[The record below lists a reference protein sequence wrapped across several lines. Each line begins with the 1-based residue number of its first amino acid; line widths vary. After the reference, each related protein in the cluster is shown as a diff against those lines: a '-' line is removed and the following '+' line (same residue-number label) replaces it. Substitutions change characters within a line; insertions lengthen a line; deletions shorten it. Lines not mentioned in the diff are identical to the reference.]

1 MKEFIA
7 LLSVLIMMTGCESGN
22 SVIEAVDPENNIVTA
37 ITERPPAER
46 HVTAEEF
53 EKEMGYSFNIPDGVE
68 EIDYVIDTSTINPV
82 GFVGFYLDGVLWN
95 AKVMQ
100 TDRSYYRDDLFEPYK
115 IDFDELEFKPENG
128 QIIKVHSAEPDVLKY
143 YLIKYHSDTI
153 KDNYDFNAYWFF
165 EDEGLELILQSISE
179 EPINKVPVEVFDT
192 VLKE

>member
-1 MKEFIA
+1 MKELIAVLSAFI
-7 LLSVLIMMTGCESGN
+7 VMTGCASGN
-22 SVIEAVDPENNIVTA
+22 TVIESADPDNYIVTT

-68 EIDYVIDTSTINPV
+68 EIDYVIDTSTSNTV

-95 AKVMQ
+95 AKVTQ

-115 IDFDELEFKPENG
+115 IDFEELEFKPENS
-128 QIIKVHSAEPDVLKY
+128 QSIKVHGEEPDVLKY

-153 KDNYDFNAYWFF
+153 NDNYDFNAYWFL
-165 EDEGLELILQSISE
+165 EDEGLELILQSIYE
-179 EPINKVPVEVFDT
+179 EPIHKVPVEVFDN
-192 VLKE
+192 VMNE